1 MCWRLPKGRDRG
13 LRLRKHPLP
22 SHYCAAEASSK
33 EKLRWD
39 TNEGRK
45 LQHLDALPSRYP
57 PARQKGLRGFVKNDT
72 RNIPGVSQPPQ
83 DAWHHQ
89 VCLHPQHGLTMGSR
103 FGLTSCQVCHMAG
116 YCLYKDRTFIK
127 TVING
132 AVWVS
137 ESCIEQLGL
146 IWHHRSEFPVV
157 NSQEVEFNCVL
168 FNTRS
173 QITFSLL

>member
-1 MCWRLPKGRDRG
+1 
-13 LRLRKHPLP
+13 
-22 SHYCAAEASSK
+22 
-33 EKLRWD
+33 
-39 TNEGRK
+39 
-45 LQHLDALPSRYP
+45 
-57 PARQKGLRGFVKNDT
+57 
-72 RNIPGVSQPPQ
+72 
-83 DAWHHQ
+83 
-89 VCLHPQHGLTMGSR
+89 
-103 FGLTSCQVCHMAG
+103 MAG